1 LSIVEQTITLG
12 KALATTKFPGEW
24 IRIEKQTSIDS
35 MSPDNPSM
43 LALAEIPL
51 APGIKGHS
59 IIAVRGDGDPTK
71 GDDGVVKYQS
81 AHVDY
86 VESEIIVRSGHSC
99 QDHPVVIEEVRRI
112 LLEHLKRLPPERPL
126 K

>member
-1 LSIVEQTITLG
+1 LSIVERTVILG
-12 KALATTKFPGEW
+12 KALATARIPGEW
-24 IRIEKQTSIDS
+24 GRIEKRTSIDS
-35 MSPDNPSM
+35 MSPDNPAL
-43 LALAEIPL
+43 LALSEIPL

-59 IIAVRGDGDPTK
+59 IIAVKTDGDPID

-86 VESEIIVRSGHSC
+86 VESEMIVRSGHSC

-112 LLEHLKRLPPERPL
+112 LLEHLKQLPT